1 MRTLITSV
9 SLVEEVGTLTT
20 LVNVDVHVHKSPVM
34 SPLLTV
40 TSPVMSPLLTVTKA
54 YVAGLAIVAYSP

>member
-40 TSPVMSPLLTVTKA
+40 TKA